1 MSNKTFTL
9 PDTLYDYLSS
19 VSLRETALLH
29 QLRAETARFP
39 YATMQIAPEEG
50 QFLSFLVQLTKAS
63 KILEIGVF
71 TGYSSLCMALA
82 MPEYGKLI
90 ACDVNKEWTEIA
102 RKYWRKA
109 GIDHKIDLR
118 IAPALKTLDHLIAS
132 GEAGSFDFIFIDA
145 DKTNYISYYSRA
157 IELARTGG
165 VIAID
170 NVFWS
175 GKVADLEQQDE
186 DTKAIRSLN
195 EQIYNDN
202 RVFLSMIPIADGLT
216 LALKR

>member
-82 MPEYGKLI
+82 MPE
-90 ACDVNKEWTEIA
+90 
-102 RKYWRKA
+102 
-109 GIDHKIDLR
+109 
-118 IAPALKTLDHLIAS
+118 
-132 GEAGSFDFIFIDA
+132 
-145 DKTNYISYYSRA
+145 
-157 IELARTGG
+157 
-165 VIAID
+165 
-170 NVFWS
+170 
-175 GKVADLEQQDE
+175 
-186 DTKAIRSLN
+186 
-195 EQIYNDN
+195 
-202 RVFLSMIPIADGLT
+202 
-216 LALKR
+216 